1 MCELVG
7 CGAPRKALQGV
18 LWSFGEAF
26 GFVRGATRAFRA
38 FAKRLQAGLS
48 RLRKGLQGLMVEP
61 PHDFRFQGPTTTPVQ
76 HST

>member
-1 MCELVG
+1 MSSWVAELHGRRSRVFY
-7 CGAPRKALQGV
+7 GV
-18 LWSFGEAF
+18 LVRLS